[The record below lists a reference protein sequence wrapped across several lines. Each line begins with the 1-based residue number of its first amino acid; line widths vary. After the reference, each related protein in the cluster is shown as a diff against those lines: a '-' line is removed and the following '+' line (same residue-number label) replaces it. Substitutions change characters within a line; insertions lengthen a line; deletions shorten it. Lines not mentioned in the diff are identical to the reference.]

1 MIPVSVPL
9 IFPKVVPSDWEVWDK
24 VWEQN
29 KKFVPKL
36 LHTKNI
42 GQAYWM
48 GFDIYVKPG
57 IDPTDVLPYTCKNV
71 NCPELFPS
79 LFNNIDKLPIEVH
92 VVRVLQSFV
101 KVYPHHDY
109 ARQTGYHSIRS
120 LLTDNNPKQTWWYED
135 SNTNKHYLKLPE
147 DTNTWWYDDAKVKH
161 ATDFYIGHKKQLI
174 MYQGTIKE
182 SLKSIL
188 ADSMQKYSDY
198 VIYV

>member
-9 IFPKVVPSDWEVWDK
+9 IFPKVIPNDWEIWNN

-29 KKFVPKL
+29 KKFVPKSL
-36 LHTKNI
+36 QTKNI
-42 GQAYWM
+42 EQVYWV

-57 IDPTDVLPYTCKNV
+57 INPNDIMPYTCKNV

-79 LFNNIDKLPIEVH
+79 LFDNIDKLPIEVH
-92 VVRVLQSFV
+92 LVRVLQSLGRV
-101 KVYPHHDY
+101 HAHHDY
-109 ARQTGYHSIRS
+109 AKETEYNSIRS
-120 LLTDNNPKQTWWYED
+120 LLIDNNPKQTWWYED

-147 DTNTWWYDDAKVKH
+147 DTNTGWYDDAKVKH

-174 MYQGTIKE
+174 MYQGLIKDCLQSVLE
-182 SLKSIL
+182 
-188 ADSMQKYSDY
+188 DSKQKYSDY

>member
-9 IFPKVVPSDWEVWDK
+9 IFPKIVPNDWELWDK

-29 KKFVPKL
+29 KKFVPKSL
-36 LHTKNI
+36 QTKNI
-42 GQAYWM
+42 GQVYWV

-57 IDPTDVLPYTCKNV
+57 IDPTDITSYTCKNV

-79 LFNNIDKLPIEVH
+79 LFDNIDKLPIEVH
-92 VVRVLQSFV
+92 VVRVLQSLGGV
-101 KVYPHHDY
+101 PAHHDY
-109 ARQTGYHSIRS
+109 AKETGYNSIRT

-135 SNTNKHYLKLPE
+135 NNTNKHYLKLPE

-161 ATDFYIGHKKQLI
+161 GTDFNAQYKKQLI
-174 MYQGTIKE
+174 MYQGLIKD
-182 SLKSIL
+182 SLGSVLEDSI
-188 ADSMQKYSDY
+188 QKYSDY